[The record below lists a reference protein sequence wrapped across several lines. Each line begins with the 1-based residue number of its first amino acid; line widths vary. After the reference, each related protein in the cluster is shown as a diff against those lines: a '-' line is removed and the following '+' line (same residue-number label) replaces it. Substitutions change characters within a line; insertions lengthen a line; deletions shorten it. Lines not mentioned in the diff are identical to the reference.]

1 LKTSAKF
8 QDVEGTIYQRNI
20 PDLRVRNKVDKKLVL
35 VENEDKDE
43 EKGCTENSTVPG
55 SNSSVKEKEEEI
67 PRDYLY
73 DDNLGLFYA
82 GDFCSRRTAGVE
94 AACLSGIDV
103 ANHVHDF
110 LKK

>member
-1 LKTSAKF
+1 LKTSTKF
-8 QDVEGTIYQRNI
+8 QDVEGTIYQRDI
-20 PDLRVRNKVDKKLVL
+20 PDLRVRSKVEKKLVL

-43 EKGCTENSTVPG
+43 DGDDDEGCIDTK
-55 SNSSVKEKEEEI
+55 SNSNIEEEEI

>member
-1 LKTSAKF
+1 M
-8 QDVEGTIYQRNI
+8 EGTIYQRDI
-20 PDLRVRNKVDKKLVL
+20 PDLRVRNKSESEKKLVII
-35 VENEDKDE
+35 ESKDKYGDEDR
-43 EKGCTENSTVPG
+43 GCTENSTVPASY
-55 SNSSVKEKEEEI
+55 SNVKEKEEEM

-103 ANHVHDF
+103 ANHVHNF